1 MAASRPHVILSA
13 AVSVDGKIA
22 TKAGYSNLSSKK
34 DKARLHQVRSKVD
47 AILVGKN
54 TVRVDDPLLTVRY
67 AKGKNPIRVVV
78 DSRAEISPRSKIL
91 KTSGKVPTII
101 AVSESAPKKNL
112 TRLSKHP
119 VKVMTVGKNK
129 VDIKKL
135 LIMLKNQKIR
145 TLLAEG
151 GGTLNW
157 ELVRLGLVD
166 EMIITITPYLVGG
179 KEAITMLEGEGFS
192 KITSRLKL
200 DKVMRQENEVVLY
213 YS

>member
-135 LIMLKNQKIR
+135 LVLLKNQKIR

-192 KITSRLKL
+192 KITNRLKL
-200 DKVMRQENEVVLY
+200 DKVMRQKNEVVLY